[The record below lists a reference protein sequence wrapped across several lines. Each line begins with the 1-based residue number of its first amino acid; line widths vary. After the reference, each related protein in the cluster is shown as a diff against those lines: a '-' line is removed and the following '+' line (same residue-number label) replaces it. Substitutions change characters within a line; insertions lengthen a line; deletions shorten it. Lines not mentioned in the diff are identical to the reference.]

1 MKTHAK
7 GKTSYLAVAIGER
20 PVILLTLSLQSL
32 LKHLLKVEGECS
44 SRVTVS
50 PHDSY
55 LADCIT
61 MKEEQTWNNDDDT
74 DTDGE

>member
-1 MKTHAK
+1 M
-7 GKTSYLAVAIGER
+7 
-20 PVILLTLSLQSL
+20 
-32 LKHLLKVEGECS
+32 KHLLKVEGECS